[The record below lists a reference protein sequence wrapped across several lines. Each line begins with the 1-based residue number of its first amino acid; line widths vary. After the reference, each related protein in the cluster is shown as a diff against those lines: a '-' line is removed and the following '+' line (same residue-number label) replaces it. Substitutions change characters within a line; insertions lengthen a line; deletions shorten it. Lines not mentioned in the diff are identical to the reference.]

1 MKRIAVVLLLLPL
14 LLMATLA
21 RAVPT
26 VEAVQAEIKAGR
38 YEQAETMMR
47 EVVQARPK
55 SARAHYVLAEIL
67 AHNGRVEQ
75 AVEEAAQARRLDP
88 AIGFTDPAKFARFEQ
103 QLQERPARASA
114 RAGVGGGV
122 VPSPGSTSLGSTPVD
137 ARSPAVPAPR
147 TPAPREAGGSGVPG
161 WIWLAGAALLAVVA
175 WRMLAARRPASPM
188 DVRAAGP
195 AAGYPV
201 APGAAGMPGA
211 GYAPGMQPV
220 QPGYGPG
227 MQPGMAPGRGAGM
240 MGVGL
245 GVAGGVAAGML
256 AERLLHGNE
265 AHAATPNA
273 GAAPAEGGGGLVPG
287 MFDGAQGADP
297 LRDRAVDF
305 GSGGADWDAGGGGS
319 VDLGSDAGGGGD
331 DNSW

>member
-1 MKRIAVVLLLLPL
+1 MKRIAVVLLFLPL

-26 VEAVQAEIKAGR
+26 VDAVQAEIKAGR

-67 AHNGRVEQ
+67 AHNGRTEQ
-75 AVEEAAQARRLDP
+75 AVDEAAQARRLDP
-88 AIGFTDPAKFARFEQ
+88 AIGFTDPAKFASFER
-103 QLQERPARASA
+103 QLQNPPARASA

-122 VPSPGSTSLGSTPVD
+122 VASPGATSLGTRPADTP
-137 ARSPAVPAPR
+137 PAVAPTR
-147 TPAPREAGGSGVPG
+147 AVERSAPREAAGSGMPG
-161 WIWLAGAALLAVVA
+161 WIWLAGAALLGVVA
-175 WRMLAARRPASPM
+175 WRVMAARRPASPM
-188 DVRAAGP
+188 GMSP
-195 AAGYPV
+195 AAPAAAYPV
-201 APGAAGMPGA
+201 APGAPGMPGA
-211 GYAPGMQPV
+211 GYAPGM

-256 AERLLHGNE
+256 AERMLHGNE

-273 GAAPAEGGGGLVPG
+273 GAAPADGGAVPG
-287 MFDGAQGADP
+287 MFDTPQADP

-305 GSGGADWDAGGGGS
+305 GSGGADWDSGGGS
-319 VDLGSDAGGGGD
+319 VDLGSDAGGGGGGD

>member
-21 RAVPT
+21 SAVPT
-26 VEAVQAEIKAGR
+26 VEAVQAEVKAGR

-47 EVVQARPK
+47 EVVQAKPK

-75 AVEEAAQARRLDP
+75 AVAEAAQARRLDP

-122 VPSPGSTSLGSTPVD
+122 VPSPGSTSLGSTPVE
-137 ARSPAVPAPR
+137 ARSLAAPAQPTAV
-147 TPAPREAGGSGVPG
+147 PREAGGSGVPG

-175 WRMLAARRPASPM
+175 WRMLAARRSASPM

-211 GYAPGMQPV
+211 GYAPAWV
-220 QPGYGPG
+220 Y
-227 MQPGMAPGRGAGM
+227 
-240 MGVGL
+240 
-245 GVAGGVAAGML
+245 
-256 AERLLHGNE
+256 
-265 AHAATPNA
+265 
-273 GAAPAEGGGGLVPG
+273 
-287 MFDGAQGADP
+287 
-297 LRDRAVDF
+297 
-305 GSGGADWDAGGGGS
+305 
-319 VDLGSDAGGGGD
+319 
-331 DNSW
+331 